1 MQAWNP
7 TVSSGYYSNQVTVIP
22 EGDRY
27 EFLGWGMPRLG
38 KFSVSHSYFSWLMP
52 RKKYVLDANMNG
64 GERAFVVTGLY
75 DKYLPMDIYPL
86 YLIKGDPCR
95 RYRQDGESRHL

>member
-1 MQAWNP
+1 MLTGAGVEP
-7 TVSSGYYSNQVTVIP
+7 DGFLGYYSNQVTVIP

-64 GERAFVVTGLY
+64 RRAGV
-75 DKYLPMDIYPL
+75 
-86 YLIKGDPCR
+86 R
-95 RYRQDGESRHL
+95 RYGPV